1 MPGFEQE
8 GDRKMTLTPEQKQL
22 VRSTWALVK
31 PIQEDAARL
40 FYGRLFEI
48 DPSTKP
54 LFASTDMAKQGK
66 KLMQTIGVAVAGL
79 ERLDAILPAVEA
91 LGRRHVGYG
100 VREEHYES
108 VGAALLWT
116 LEQGLGEEFTSEVRA
131 AWAEAYLTVATVMRR
146 AATKEQVTG
155 ERPAAR
161 PRT

>member
-1 MPGFEQE
+1 M
-8 GDRKMTLTPEQKQL
+8 TPEQQDL
-22 VRSTWALVK
+22 VRESWRRFDPRPRGAGV
-31 PIQEDAARL
+31 R
-40 FYGRLFEI
+40 FYERLFEL
-48 DPSTKP
+48 DPMAQQ
-54 LFASTDMAKQGK
+54 LFAGVDMAEQER
-66 KLMQTIGVAVAGL
+66 KLMAMLAQIVLALDQPDELVSQVA
-79 ERLDAILPAVEA
+79 A
-91 LGRRHVGYG
+91 LGRRHVHYG
-100 VREEHYES
+100 VKDADYES

>member
-1 MPGFEQE
+1 MTPEQQDLVRESWRRFDPRPRGAGVQFYERLFELDPMAQQLFAGVDMAEQE
-8 GDRKMTLTPEQKQL
+8 G
-22 VRSTWALVK
+22 
-31 PIQEDAARL
+31 
-40 FYGRLFEI
+40 
-48 DPSTKP
+48 
-54 LFASTDMAKQGK
+54 
-66 KLMQTIGVAVAGL
+66 KLMAMLAQIVLALDQPDELVSQVA
-79 ERLDAILPAVEA
+79 A
-91 LGRRHVGYG
+91 LGRRHVHYG
-100 VREEHYES
+100 VKDADYES